1 MTAAASDRRDLL
13 AGWEKHVEWPLA
25 GIASLFLVAYS
36 IQVLGHPHRVVAVA
50 LNVVVIVSWVVFG
63 IDYLVR
69 LMLAPQR
76 GRWFFRHLPDLA
88 IVVLPVLRP
97 LRLVSLVILV
107 GTLQK
112 AIGGA
117 IRGKVIVY
125 TVASAVLLIYVAS
138 LAVYES
144 ERSHADAVI
153 TSFGDAVWWAF
164 VTVTTVGYGDFAPV
178 SVTGRVVAV
187 LLMIGGISLIG
198 VVTATLASW
207 IVQRVAEEDDANR
220 AATAAEIQELRA
232 EIRSLRVAL
241 TGPQAMDP
249 EAMDAAAVDPDAMDP
264 QAIDAAAMD
273 ARLSDAEPALD
284 SSEPKEPAG

>member
-1 MTAAASDRRDLL
+1 MTVPAPDRRDLL

-25 GIASLFLVAYS
+25 GIATLFLVAYS
-36 IQVLGHPHRVVAVA
+36 IQVLGHPHRAVAIA
-50 LNVVVIVSWVVFG
+50 LNVVVIVSWVAFG
-63 IDYLVR
+63 LDYLVR
-69 LMLAPQR
+69 LLLAPQR
-76 GRWFFRHLPDLA
+76 GRWFFRHLLDLA
-88 IVVLPVLRP
+88 IVALPVLRP
-97 LRLVSLVILV
+97 LRLVGLVILV

-125 TVASAVLLIYVAS
+125 TVSSAVLLIYVAS

-153 TSFGDAVWWAF
+153 TSFGDAVWWSF

-220 AATAAEIQELRA
+220 AVTAAEIRELRA
-232 EIRSLRVAL
+232 EIRSLRDAL
-241 TGPQAMDP
+241 TSPQAMDP
-249 EAMDAAAVDPDAMDP
+249 EAMDPE
-264 QAIDAAAMD
+264 AMD
-273 ARLSDAEPALD
+273 AGLSDAEPALD